1 MSGYMILNYL
11 NSEIKDTIKVAKAII
26 KVHIAIVC
34 DCLEDF
40 RISFLKLRTSSS
52 SIISRYVL
60 SYQNGFCFSINI
72 NVFCKVIKYM
82 RIIIGGRNI

>member
-1 MSGYMILNYL
+1 MYSSMILNYL

-26 KVHIAIVC
+26 KVHIAILC
-34 DCLEDF
+34 DCLEDL

-60 SYQNGFCFSINI
+60 SYQRGFCLSILFLV
-72 NVFCKVIKYM
+72 NVFAKL
-82 RIIIGGRNI
+82 